1 MQACSY
7 GLEWTEQLACHGTV
21 FGAGETQVDSARE
34 TRQEVKDM
42 LRVSNALQ

>member
-1 MQACSY
+1 MAWS
-7 GLEWTEQLACHGTV
+7 GLKSWPVTV